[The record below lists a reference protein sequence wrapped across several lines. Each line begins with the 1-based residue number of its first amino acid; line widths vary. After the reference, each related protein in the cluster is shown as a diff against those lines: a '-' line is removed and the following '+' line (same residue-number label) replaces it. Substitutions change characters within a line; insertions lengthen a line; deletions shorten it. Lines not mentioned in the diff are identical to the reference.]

1 MDFEVHND
9 IMSSICNKLSVNL
22 SNVRESFL
30 CLQKKVAVKVLRADA
45 LAQPGAFEDFVKEVN
60 AMHSLNH
67 PNLIHLYGIVL
78 SSPLMMV
85 RVILQPFLCIKVFT
99 KNIIFHETDVQKSI
113 CRQTYSGNVFGIN
126 YFVPVV

>member
-1 MDFEVHND
+1 MHND
-9 IMSSICNKLSVNL
+9 IMSSTCICNKLSVNL
-22 SNVRESFL
+22 SNVRGSFL

-85 RVILQPFLCIKVFT
+85 CVILQPFLCIKVLT

-113 CRQTYSGNVFGIN
+113 WRQTYAGNVFGIN